1 MDGRQIGLALEQSI
15 QAVCAVMRKLLMA
28 IHAMLKTRST
38 FDSRR
43 FYSLTETPA

>member
-1 MDGRQIGLALEQSI
+1 
-15 QAVCAVMRKLLMA
+15 
-28 IHAMLKTRST
+28 AMLKTRST

>member
-1 MDGRQIGLALEQSI
+1 
-15 QAVCAVMRKLLMA
+15 
-28 IHAMLKTRST
+28 AMLKTRTT